1 MASTTTLQIDS
12 NAANKWV
19 AAVQEVNKKVQA
31 IMEQINKIMKHLGES
46 DSKGTLGQQIVATA
60 GNYLSKFG
68 KIIEAFGK
76 VISSISDQLGQFVD
90 FALSLAKTIA
100 TVASLFG
107 V

>member
-19 AAVQEVNKKVQA
+19 SDVQEVNKKVQA
-31 IMEQINKIMKHLGES
+31 IMDKIAAIMKTLGES
-46 DSKGTLGQQIVATA
+46 DSKGTLGQQIVTTA

-68 KIIEAFGK
+68 NIITAFGN

>member
-19 AAVQEVNKKVQA
+19 AEVQKVNEAVQK
-31 IMEQINKIMKHLGES
+31 IMDDIAKIMKKLGES

-68 KIIEAFGK
+68 NIIDAFGK

-90 FALSLAKTIA
+90 FALNLAKTIM

>member
-1 MASTTTLQIDS
+1 MANTATLQIDS
-12 NAANKWV
+12 TAANKWV
-19 AAVQEVNKKVQA
+19 EAVQKVNEKVQK
-31 IMEQINKIMKHLGES
+31 IMEQINKIMKTLGES
-46 DSKGTLGQQIVATA
+46 DNKGTLGQQIVTTA

-68 KIIEAFGK
+68 KIIDAFGK